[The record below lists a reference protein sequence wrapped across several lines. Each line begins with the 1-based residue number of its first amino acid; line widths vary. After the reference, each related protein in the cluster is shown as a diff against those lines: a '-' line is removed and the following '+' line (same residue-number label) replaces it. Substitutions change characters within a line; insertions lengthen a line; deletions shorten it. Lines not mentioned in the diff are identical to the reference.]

1 MKNID
6 IFVKYKY
13 DVTHVSSGHGSWAM
27 FFSCIIV
34 ICIRSELLP
43 YADISII

>member
-13 DVTHVSSGHGSWAM
+13 DVTNVTHDVTHHQVMGHGPC
-27 FFSCIIV
+27 FFLV
-34 ICIRSELLP
+34 
-43 YADISII
+43 